1 MINLT
6 SSLEDYLEAIW
17 MTSLKKKVVR
27 VKDIV
32 EHLGVKAASVVEAMS
47 NLREKGL
54 VIQEK
59 YGYIELTPRGNKIAK
74 NIYNKHKTLTR
85 FLNEVLDVEKE
96 TASDDACRIEHHV
109 SKETLNK
116 VIKFI
121 EFIDGCPEGEPI
133 CLSKFRSFV
142 KNGVRPEPCKKK

>member
-47 NLREKGL
+47 NLREKGFY
-54 VIQEK
+54 IQEK
-59 YGYIELTPRGNKIAK
+59 YGYIELTPNGNKIAK
-74 NIYNKHKTLTR
+74 NIYKKHKILSR
-85 FLNEVLDVEKE
+85 FLKEVLDVEKE
-96 TASDDACRIEHHV
+96 TAADDACRIEHHV
-109 SKETLNK
+109 SKKTLNK
-116 VIKFI
+116 IIKFI
-121 EFIDGCPEGEPI
+121 KFIDGCPEGEPI

>member
-6 SSLEDYLEAIW
+6 SSLEDYLEVIW
-17 MTSLKKKVVR
+17 MISLKKKVVR

-32 EHLGVKAASVVEAMS
+32 ERLGVKAASVVEAMS
-47 NLREKGL
+47 NLRGKGL

-59 YGYIELTPRGNKIAK
+59 YGYIELTPNGNKIAK
-74 NIYNKHKTLTR
+74 NIYKKHKILSR

-96 TASDDACRIEHHV
+96 TAADDACRIEHHV
-109 SKETLNK
+109 SKKTLNK
-116 VIKFI
+116 IIKFI

-142 KNGVRPEPCKKK
+142 KNSVRPEPCKKK

>member
-59 YGYIELTPRGNKIAK
+59 YGYIELTPNGNKIAK
-74 NIYNKHKTLTR
+74 NIYKKHKILSR
-85 FLNEVLDVEKE
+85 FLKEVLDVEKE
-96 TASDDACRIEHHV
+96 TAADDACRIEHHF
-109 SKETLNK
+109 LQNYG
-116 VIKFI
+116 I
-121 EFIDGCPEGEPI
+121 
-133 CLSKFRSFV
+133 
-142 KNGVRPEPCKKK
+142 